1 MPAAMKN
8 RYGRLSAW
16 VYDLDKPVGRS
27 FGDIEF
33 YRERLAG
40 CAGAILEP
48 AVGTGRFLIPLLEA
62 GYTVEGFDASDE
74 MLERC
79 RANCGARG
87 LAPPLQKMRF
97 QDFHYD
103 RRFAAIVLPVSSF
116 ELIADFDEAL
126 SVLRRFHAHLEAGG
140 RLILDLESTNGF
152 FDDGG
157 VRNWT
162 TAAGDVLTLT
172 DEHTDIDRLAQ
183 RTVSYLRYEHWRD
196 GHLVDSELEL
206 FTLRWWGVR
215 EFELALKA
223 SGFSDVTLSGSYRP
237 DRPPAR
243 DDRVITFEAWRD

>member
-1 MPAAMKN
+1 MKN

-16 VYDLDKPVGRS
+16 VYDIDKPIGRS

-40 CAGAILEP
+40 CAGPILEP

-62 GYTVEGFDASDE
+62 GFAIEGFDASDE

-79 RANCGARG
+79 RANCRARG
-87 LAPPLQKMRF
+87 HAPPLQTMRF

-116 ELIADFDEAL
+116 QLIADFDEAL
-126 SVLRRFHAHLEAGG
+126 AVLRRFHAHLEPGG
-140 RLILDLESTNGF
+140 RLILDLESIGGF
-152 FDDGG
+152 FVDSG
-157 VRNWT
+157 VRSWT
-162 TAAGDVLTLT
+162 TAEGDVLTLT
-172 DEHTDIDRLAQ
+172 DEHTDIDYLAQ
-183 RTVSYLRYEHWRD
+183 RTVSHLRYEHWRD

-206 FTLRWWGVR
+206 FTMRWWGVR

-223 SGFSDVTLSGSYRP
+223 TGFRDIAMSGGYRP
-237 DRPPAR
+237 GRPPDR
-243 DDRVITFEAWRD
+243 GDRVITFEARRGD